1 MVAGGG
7 LGAGVEGGQVA
18 GLGGLLE
25 LGGQPREEARF
36 RGVRGLLGG
45 LLQFRG
51 GVGGYFRELG
61 GVGGLQL
68 LELLKEL
75 GDLGEADAVGR
86 CRVRGG
92 RGGSGRR
99 RGGGVADLVQE

>member
-25 LGGQPREEARF
+25 LGGQAREEARF
-36 RGVRGLLGG
+36 RGVGGLLGG

-61 GVGGLQL
+61 GVGGFEL
-68 LELLKEL
+68 LELLKQL
-75 GDLGEADAVGR
+75 GNLGEADTVGR
-86 CRVRGG
+86 GRACCGG
-92 RGGSGRR
+92 GGSGRR
-99 RGGGVADLVQE
+99 RGGWVADLV